1 MTRLTKFCYLPSCS
15 QTASSP
21 SQYILNIRQQPVQA
35 RLSTNSERERKP
47 IEPAPII
54 QINLAN
60 SSLQETDNL
69 CHPTDDEEIYTPTHN
84 ALSGQTVSSM
94 YRLSDIDDQSNAF
107 FIFGDLSVKIEGKYR
122 LKFSLFQITET
133 GAVCLSSVFS
143 HPFTVYPI
151 KNFPGTLDSTF
162 LSKSF
167 SDQGA
172 RIKIRKDNHSQS
184 TANLRK
190 RKQTNHS
197 VTLSLNNICTERR
210 NSMTSHDTH
219 SSAEESPIMVSPSL
233 PCLHTVLPSLSTST
247 LEKDSYD
254 CHQPPLYSSLF
265 DEPALRLPP
274 LQGTF
279 KRTKTTHEQDA
290 VVAMM
295 QLSQT
300 HYIFPTTT
308 I

>member
-1 MTRLTKFCYLPSCS
+1 
-15 QTASSP
+15 
-21 SQYILNIRQQPVQA
+21 
-35 RLSTNSERERKP
+35 
-47 IEPAPII
+47 
-54 QINLAN
+54 
-60 SSLQETDNL
+60 
-69 CHPTDDEEIYTPTHN
+69 
-84 ALSGQTVSSM
+84 
-94 YRLSDIDDQSNAF
+94 
-107 FIFGDLSVKIEGKYR
+107 
-122 LKFSLFQITET
+122 
-133 GAVCLSSVFS
+133 
-143 HPFTVYPI
+143 
-151 KNFPGTLDSTF
+151 
-162 LSKSF
+162 
-167 SDQGA
+167 
-172 RIKIRKDNHSQS
+172 
-184 TANLRK
+184 
-190 RKQTNHS
+190 
-197 VTLSLNNICTERR
+197 
-210 NSMTSHDTH
+210 MTSHDTH